1 MLCWGVEIFMPETLR
16 NKDIIQKYKDRVNI
30 MYTETDGSAV
40 VGSFV
45 HHSINIP
52 LNQSSKE
59 QK

>member
-1 MLCWGVEIFMPETLR
+1 MQETLR